1 MIKPGLIAGAAL
13 ALVVLTPGVG
23 LRAGAGAGLERGK
36 DGYFHTGDGI
46 RVKSLVVVKLKIY
59 AIGHDMRELPATAT
73 KQAVMEMDVDKRLSW
88 KMLRDAGGDRLQGIL
103 RDGFARNGFGDAARI
118 SAFLEPFRGGLRENQ
133 RVVISYAS
141 QANATTVSVEGAV
154 PVSITGLDFMRA
166 TWGMWFGNTEDPAL
180 GDALIARL
188 R

>member
-1 MIKPGLIAGAAL
+1 MTKPGLIAGVAFG
-13 ALVVLTPGVG
+13 VLFCG
-23 LRAGAGAGLERGK
+23 LGIRARAGAGLERGK

-59 AIGHDMRELPATAT
+59 AIGHDMRELPATPT
-73 KQAVMEMDVDKRLSW
+73 RQAVMEMDVDKRLSW
-88 KMLRDAGGDRLQGIL
+88 RMLRDAGGDRLQGIL

-118 SAFLEPFRGGLRENQ
+118 SAFLEPFRRGLRENQ
-133 RVVISYAS
+133 WVVISYAS
-141 QANATTVSVEGAV
+141 QTKAITVSVEGASS
-154 PVSITGLDFMRA
+154 VSIVGVDFMKA

>member
-1 MIKPGLIAGAAL
+1 MMKPGLIAGVAVAL
-13 ALVVLTPGVG
+13 GVLLVGVG
-23 LRAGAGAGLERGK
+23 GRAGAGSGLERGK

-46 RVKSLVVVKLKIY
+46 RVKSLILLKLKIY
-59 AIGHDMRELPATAT
+59 AIGHDMRELPATASR
-73 KQAVMEMDVDKRLSW
+73 QAVMEMDVDKRLSW

-118 SAFLEPFRGGLRENQ
+118 AAFLAPFRGGLRENQ

-141 QANATTVSVEGAV
+141 SAKATTVAVEGGS
-154 PVSITGLDFMRA
+154 PVSIAGLDFMKA